1 MATEP
6 PVDEPIPKRTDERKF
21 VRNWAF
27 LRLAHEALMV
37 KRVKENA
44 KQTARLAKF
53 AATGNKT
60 DLVAPEAN
68 GEGGEDGA
76 EMNIGN
82 EIHNHYQGTPPVE
95 TPAAQPTAPP
105 NSGMGTLG
113 SMALGA
119 ALLAGTGG
127 VGYSAYDLL
136 IQDNQPAAVD
146 TDTDTDTETTI
157 DVVFP
162 K

>member
-1 MATEP
+1 MATE
-6 PVDEPIPKRTDERKF
+6 PVDEPIPQRTDERKF

-44 KQTARLAKF
+44 KKVERLENF
-53 AATGNKT
+53 AASGNKA
-60 DLVAPEAN
+60 DLVATEAD
-68 GEGGEDGA
+68 GEDGD

-146 TDTDTDTETTI
+146 TDTDTDTDTSI